1 MSLVSRFRVEILL
14 FLLLLA
20 CYAYFPPRWADWN
33 QNSRLNLTLAIVDD
47 GSFQIDRFV
56 ANTGDYAKY
65 NGHYYSDKAPGT
77 SFLAVPVYA
86 AVRPLLQ
93 TAPVQRVI
101 ERIGS
106 SAAFGET
113 LRPDGSG
120 LAMEKVYFAL
130 VLMIVSFVT

>member
-1 MSLVSRFRVEILL
+1 MKLAARFRIEILL
-14 FLLLLA
+14 FLILLA

-77 SFLAVPVYA
+77 SFLAVPMYA
-86 AVRPLLQ
+86 AVRPALQ
-93 TAPVQRVI
+93 TAPAQRIINRVV
-101 ERIGS
+101 RQ
-106 SAAFGET
+106 
-113 LRPDGSG
+113 PP
-120 LAMEKVYFAL
+120 L
-130 VLMIVSFVT
+130 VRRCDPMGAVWRRRRSTSRWC